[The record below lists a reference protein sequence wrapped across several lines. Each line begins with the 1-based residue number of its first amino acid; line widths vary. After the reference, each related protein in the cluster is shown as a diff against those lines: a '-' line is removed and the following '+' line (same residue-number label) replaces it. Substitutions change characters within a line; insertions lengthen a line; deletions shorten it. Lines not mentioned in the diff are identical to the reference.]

1 MSKRSAKPA
10 ASATRPAQRGT
21 PGEAPITPLEIPRNV
36 KTLVV
41 FGGSFDP
48 PHFMHI
54 AAPIMTVVRMYGPK
68 EGWLLYVPAARSPH
82 KQSVVAPDDHRLAML
97 RLAIDIPGP
106 RSIWTDELDRA
117 RWQREHKRKPSPSYT
132 IDTLRRLHSI
142 VPARVKLRLLIGSD
156 QVWEF
161 HRWKEPREIIRLA
174 EPLVLAREPTGSVSS
189 VYAALD
195 DEFWTREEKRE
206 WCARLAPNF
215 PLEAASTSV
224 RLAIP
229 GAPHNAEAWKR
240 RKALRDIPTPVARH
254 IIASNLYGFRAG
266 TPRDLAPEEMPQTLT
281 GDTPGTMERVRNS
294 LILQL
299 AKNVAS
305 PTGSRKRKRR
315 PKPTSKPHGARTPRN
330 TLQNKKSLRSKNR

>member
-1 MSKRSAKPA
+1 MHIV
-10 ASATRPAQRGT
+10 
-21 PGEAPITPLEIPRNV
+21 APIT
-36 KTLVV
+36 
-41 FGGSFDP
+41 
-48 PHFMHI
+48 
-54 AAPIMTVVRMYGPK
+54 TVVRMYGPK
-68 EGWLLYVPAARSPH
+68 QGWLLYVPAARSPF

-132 IDTLRRLHSI
+132 IDTLRRLRSVI
-142 VPARVKLRLLIGSD
+142 PDRIKLRLLIGSD

-174 EPLVLAREPTGSVSS
+174 EPLVLAREPTISVSS
-189 VYAALD
+189 VHAALD

-206 WCARLAPNF
+206 WCTRVAPNF

-229 GAPHNAEAWKR
+229 GAPRNAEAWKR

-254 IIASNLYGFRAG
+254 IIAHNLYAFRAG
-266 TPRDLAPEEMPQTLT
+266 TPRDLAPEEMPRTLT
-281 GDTPGTMERVRNS
+281 GDAPGTMERVQSS
-294 LILQL
+294 LLLQL
-299 AKNVAS
+299 AKNFAS
-305 PTGSRKRKRR
+305 PTASRKRERR

-330 TLQNKKSLRSKNR
+330 TLQNKKSIRSKNR